1 MARLATVNYAQN
13 HGKWPKGF
21 VPLGHF
27 WFLDG
32 KRPDSTGLGTQ
43 LFAFSKDCIPIVD
56 FDAIEHGIVD
66 VNPLFSRAPLGPQ
79 NIDHGWVNLIFFRR
93 DEIAMHLDGVP

>member
-1 MARLATVNYAQN
+1 MVHGPFSHCQLCDKTIVN
-13 HGKWPKGF
+13 GPRDLI
-21 VPLGHF
+21 PLGHF

-56 FDAIEHGIVD
+56 FDAI
-66 VNPLFSRAPLGPQ
+66 
-79 NIDHGWVNLIFFRR
+79 
-93 DEIAMHLDGVP
+93 